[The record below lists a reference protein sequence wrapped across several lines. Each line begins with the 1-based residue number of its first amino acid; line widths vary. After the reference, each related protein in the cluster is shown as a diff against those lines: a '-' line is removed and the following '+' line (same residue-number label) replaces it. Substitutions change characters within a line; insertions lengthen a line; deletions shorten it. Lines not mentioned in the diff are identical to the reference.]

1 MVKTEK
7 CFDGMY
13 VYYVLGDLKEN
24 TGTYDIT
31 MWDID
36 VNKEFNLKNRKK
48 LNFKKSENSNIIWG
62 HQISN

>member
-13 VYYVLGDLKEN
+13 VDYVLGDLKEN

-62 HQISN
+62 ASNF

>member
-13 VYYVLGDLKEN
+13 VDYVLGDLKEN

-48 LNFKKSENSNIIWG
+48 LNFKKSENSNIIWVA
-62 HQISN
+62 SNF

>member
-13 VYYVLGDLKEN
+13 VDYVLGDLKEN